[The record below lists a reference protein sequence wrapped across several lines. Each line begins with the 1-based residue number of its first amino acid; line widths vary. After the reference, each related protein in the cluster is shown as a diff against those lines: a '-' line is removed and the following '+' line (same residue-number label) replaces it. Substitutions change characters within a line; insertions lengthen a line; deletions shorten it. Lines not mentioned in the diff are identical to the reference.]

1 MHLAV
6 FKRIHW
12 VIPLLFSCLS
22 VTRVVALTEVMPLED
37 VKIGMEGEW
46 VTVVRGE
53 APERFRLRVLGVA
66 RNFAG
71 PRQPVIICEAIDADQ
86 ILNGPVAG
94 MSGSPVY
101 IDGKLV
107 GAYAY
112 GYGWPKEQA
121 IIGVTPI
128 EAMTEIVDRF
138 PPMTDAQRYRKSN
151 RMPNPAAPIG
161 HAANNEGDA
170 LAFARQAGGTARV
183 ESQLP
188 FPVFVAGSPRRCTRG
203 I

>member
-1 MHLAV
+1 M
-6 FKRIHW
+6 
-12 VIPLLFSCLS
+12 
-22 VTRVVALTEVMPLED
+22 TEVMPLDE

-53 APERFRLRVLGVA
+53 QPEKFRLRVLGIA

-101 IDGKLV
+101 IDGRLV

-138 PPMTDAQRYRKSN
+138 PPMSEEQRYRRAN
-151 RMPNPAAPIG
+151 RVPTSVVPIG
-161 HAANNEGDA
+161 QDGSQGMNTFRFGGH
-170 LAFARQAGGTARV
+170 AGGHVACGLATP
-183 ESQLP
+183 LP
-188 FPVFVAGSPRRCTRG
+188 GICRG
-203 I
+203 YRPGGFGGLR